1 MAMLPSS
8 YEIHLLV
15 GEYHYYLNTD
25 DLLDHP
31 DSYFSHILKDEW
43 IKDKTAVIR
52 LDRDGKAFRYVYT
65 YMLTGHID
73 PVRNPITDLNLLA
86 TLRTEADFYGL
97 PKLANLCDGRL
108 KNHINRIIY
117 IEQDMGLRCD
127 CIQAS
132 EQKST
137 DALVIAMR
145 IFRPPT
151 IATSRLETYQS
162 DSFES
167 YYQDVSDFLTCAR
180 EGSHGGWA
188 RRCSFA
194 HNCTQVNE
202 YGFSNATNGN
212 MYIAFS
218 KWPLTPEDGKV
229 NVFLDYAQVWVYEKD
244 GYCPS
249 RLPVHVKNRNHHGTF
264 LYIFN
269 SEHTGGRITT
279 RVDGEGVSIEKPGE
293 CMALLPGCN
302 YSVETVTSGH
312 LVLFEF
318 TVCLEGDPATD
329 VYQFASRNV
338 EGNAYFE
345 SPLVWQVHDSYSSE
359 ITPERSAELTQAI
372 DTALETY
379 AGVVIC
385 LSTYYPAGHTTN
397 KSRRCETD
405 PALLKK
411 FDADLHTHLST
422 FYEVMTVTVSVEV
435 DDANTYSNARVLDF
449 PHDVDMKLKVVA
461 PMQSVSLDRG
471 RREAM
476 LLTGLLC
483 FARDRN

>member
-1 MAMLPSS
+1 MATLPCP
-8 YEIHLLV
+8 YEIHILV
-15 GEYHYYLNTD
+15 GGYHYYLNTD
-25 DLLDHP
+25 DLLDYP
-31 DSYFSHILKDEW
+31 DSYFSHFLKDEW
-43 IKDKTAVIR
+43 IKNKTAILT
-52 LDRDGKAFRYVYT
+52 LDRDGKSFCYVYS

-73 PVRNPITDLNLLA
+73 PVRNPISDLTLLA

-97 PKLANLCDGRL
+97 PKLANLCDDRH

-127 CIQAS
+127 CVQAS

-137 DALVIAMR
+137 DALVTAMQ

-167 YYQDVSDFLTCAR
+167 YYQDASDFLKCAR

-188 RRCSFA
+188 RRCCFA

-218 KWPLTPEDGKV
+218 KWPLTTEEDHV
-229 NVFLDYAQVWVYEKD
+229 NVFLDHAQVWVYEKE
-244 GYCPS
+244 GYCSS
-249 RLPVHVKNRNHHGTF
+249 RMPVHVKNRNYHGTF

-279 RVDGEGVSIEKPGE
+279 KVNGEEVSIEKPGE
-293 CMALLPGCN
+293 CMALLPGCS

-318 TVCLEGDPATD
+318 AVSLERDPATG
-329 VYQFASRNV
+329 VYHYVTRNV
-338 EGNAYFE
+338 EGNEYVE
-345 SPLVWQVHDSYSSE
+345 SPLAWQVRDSYSTE
-359 ITPERSAELTQAI
+359 ITAERSAALTQAI
-372 DTALETY
+372 NTALETY

-385 LSTYYPAGHTTN
+385 LSTYYPTGHSTN
-397 KSRRCETD
+397 KNRRCETD

-411 FDADLHTHLST
+411 FDAEQHAHLSRS
-422 FYEVMTVTVSVEV
+422 YEVLTVTVAVEV
-435 DDANTYSNARVLDF
+435 DDANMNSTARVLDF
-449 PHDVDMKLKVVA
+449 PSVADMKLKIVA
-461 PMQSVSLDRG
+461 PMQTASLDRVSSK
-471 RREAM
+471 RM
-476 LLTGLLC
+476 LLTGLVC
-483 FARDRN
+483 FARG